1 MAILSIML
9 NPLFVLGFFSLGMVT
24 TLHFLSIIQQK
35 VGFILGSDKKAISP
49 VLAVLLMVAIVVAA
63 SLITYSWVGSYI
75 VSTTGRAGHA
85 IQIQSVDWTKNKK
98 NLTEVTVYIQNV
110 GEGTVTF
117 TDAYV
122 DGEKIKEKGF
132 GTISEGE
139 TATVILKCHKA
150 YSNGQKIHIK
160 IVSEIG
166 IFAEG
171 TYLVEGI

>member
-1 MAILSIML
+1 MR
-9 NPLFVLGFFSLGMVT
+9 
-24 TLHFLSIIQQK
+24 
-35 VGFILGSDKKAISP
+35 SDKKAISP
-49 VLAVLLMVAIVVAA
+49 VLAVLLMVALAVIAA
-63 SLITYSWVGSYI
+63 LITYSWVGSYI

-85 IQIQSVDWTKNKK
+85 IQIQSIDWTKTNP

-110 GEGTVTF
+110 GMGSVTF

-150 YSNGQKIHIK
+150 FSNGQKIHIK

>member
-1 MAILSIML
+1 
-9 NPLFVLGFFSLGMVT
+9 
-24 TLHFLSIIQQK
+24 
-35 VGFILGSDKKAISP
+35 
-49 VLAVLLMVAIVVAA
+49 MVALAVAA

-110 GEGTVTF
+110 GEGTITF

-132 GTISEGE
+132 GTINEE
-139 TATVILKCHKA
+139 KLRLL
-150 YSNGQKIHIK
+150 
-160 IVSEIG
+160 
-166 IFAEG
+166 F
-171 TYLVEGI
+171 

>member
-1 MAILSIML
+1 ML
-9 NPLFVLGFFSLGMVT
+9 IAN
-24 TLHFLSIIQQK
+24 
-35 VGFILGSDKKAISP
+35 KKAISP
-49 VLAVLLMVAIVVAA
+49 VLAVLLMVALAVIAA
-63 SLITYSWVGSYI
+63 LITYSWIGSYI

-85 IQIQSVDWTKNKK
+85 IQIQSIDWTKTNP

-110 GEGTVTF
+110 GEGSVTF

-132 GTISEGE
+132 GTINEGE
-139 TATVILKCHKA
+139 TATVILKVHKA
-150 YSNGQKIHIK
+150 FSNGEKIRIK
-160 IVSEIG
+160 IVCEIG